1 MDEALAWAENLSS
14 VNDRAQAVK
23 MVVHAWSA
31 LDPAE
36 AARYAAKMPESED
49 RQDAVQQAL
58 AHWVVVDPDAAFQ
71 FVQTLPEGRDRDN
84 AMAQAVDAMREQD
97 PRKALEWYKTI
108 GNPEIAQ
115 KVAEGLLGSL
125 VRVDQGAALQFA
137 AQMPPEAQPKA
148 YHSMVRG
155 WAFDQ
160 PQEAGNWVNSL
171 PGGEARDAAV
181 KAYVSVIDGMDA
193 GAATQWAYTMQEPTD
208 RMETTLNVFQRWLQN
223 DRAAARDWVQQTDL
237 PEGFRPFFERLLND
251 QRYAEP
257 PR

>member
-1 MDEALAWAENLSS
+1 M
-14 VNDRAQAVK
+14 
-23 MVVHAWSA
+23 
-31 LDPAE
+31 
-36 AARYAAKMPESED
+36 AR
-49 RQDAVQQAL
+49 
-58 AHWVVVDPDAAFQ
+58 
-71 FVQTLPEGRDRDN
+71 
-84 AMAQAVDAMREQD
+84 AVDSMREQD
-97 PRKALEWYKTI
+97 PQKALQWYKTI
-108 GNPEIAQ
+108 GDPEIAQ
-115 KVAEGLLGSL
+115 KVAEGLLPSL
-125 VRVDQGAALQFA
+125 VRVDRDAALQFA

-148 YHSMVRG
+148 YHNMVRG

-193 GAATQWAYTMQEPTD
+193 GAATQWAYTMQEPTE

-223 DRAAARDWVQQTDL
+223 DRTAAGDWVQQTEL

-251 QRYAEP
+251 QKYAEH